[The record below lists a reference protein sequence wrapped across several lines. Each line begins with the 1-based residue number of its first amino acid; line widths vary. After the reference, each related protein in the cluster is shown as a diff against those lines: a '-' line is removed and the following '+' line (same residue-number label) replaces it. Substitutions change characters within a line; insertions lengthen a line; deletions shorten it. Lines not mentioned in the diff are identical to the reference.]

1 MGALTV
7 DSWRR
12 LEDLIAS
19 HGDEDVLHMICEQ
32 VVLTGDLAIVGQTE
46 GILTRVL
53 WKWLKDP
60 RHPER
65 MEEYKDALEFKGEQC
80 VHEALRIVDS
90 ATPENANVK
99 KLQSDFRKWAASKW
113 SKDRYGDGNGMG
125 GGGFGGV
132 TIVIGSVDA
141 GRVLDGECG
150 TEAGLVEVAAE
161 GVRVEG
167 PVQGDLRGSEGR
179 EDALH
184 AGRDAA

>member
-12 LEDLIAS
+12 LDDLVRTY
-19 HGDEDVLHMICEQ
+19 GDDDVLHMICEQ
-32 VVLTGDLAIVGQTE
+32 VVLTGDLAVVGKTE

-90 ATPENANVK
+90 ATPDNANVK
-99 KLQSDFRKWAASKW
+99 KLQSDFRKWVAGKW
-113 SKDRYGDGNGMG
+113 NNDRYGESSKVALDVRYQVDLAGALLEAEERRARLVGSATIDN
-125 GGGFGGV
+125 V
-132 TIVIGSVDA
+132 TGEVI
-141 GRVLDGECG
+141 
-150 TEAGLVEVAAE
+150 
-161 GVRVEG
+161 
-167 PVQGDLRGSEGR
+167 
-179 EDALH
+179 
-184 AGRDAA
+184 